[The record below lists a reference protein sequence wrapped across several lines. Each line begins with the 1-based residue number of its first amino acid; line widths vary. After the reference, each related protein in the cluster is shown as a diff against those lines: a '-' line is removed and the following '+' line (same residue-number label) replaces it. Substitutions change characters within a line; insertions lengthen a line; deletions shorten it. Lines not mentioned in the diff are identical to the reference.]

1 MITFM
6 SEIICVTNRILCETD
21 FLTQLEKIASA
32 KPDRIILREKDL
44 SADEYSIIA
53 EKALEICKKNGVICT
68 LHTFTKVAVNLGANS
83 IHLPLHIL
91 REISESDKRNFT
103 EIGASCHSAEEAV
116 EAVNLGASYITAGHV
131 FATDCKKGLAP
142 RGLDFLRAVT
152 EAVAVP
158 VFAIGGISAEN
169 FAEVIDAGACG
180 ACIMSGFMRSG
191 NPLQLIKSLR
201 GETNAE

>member
-6 SEIICVTNRILCETD
+6 SEIICVTNRRLCGD

-44 SADEYSIIA
+44 SADEYSVLS
-53 EKALEICKKNGVICT
+53 EKALEICRCYKVKCT
-68 LHTFTKVAVNLGANS
+68 LHTFTEVAVNLGADS

-142 RGLDFLRAVT
+142 RGLDFLRV
-152 EAVAVP
+152 VAESVSVP
-158 VFAIGGISAEN
+158 VFAIGGISADN
-169 FAEVIDAGACG
+169 FADVIAAGADG
-180 ACIMSGFMRSG
+180 ACIMSGFMRSD
-191 NPLQLIKSLR
+191 NPQKLIESLR